1 MRSRA
6 SVRLKVR
13 SPDSCREHPR
23 RPRRLCVPSFVADS
37 EGQSGRDHTRLCPWV
52 AFGRTDYAAVA
63 RAMGLRGAVATG
75 PEALSAAYAEAL
87 AAPVPT
93 VIAIEIPPGAYDGLI

>member
-1 MRSRA
+1 MARKGAAKKGRLRRGLA
-6 SVRLKVR
+6 S
-13 SPDSCREHPR
+13 
-23 RPRRLCVPSFVADS
+23 A
-37 EGQSGRDHTRLCPWV
+37 GG
-52 AFGRTDYAAVA
+52 AFRRTDYAAVA